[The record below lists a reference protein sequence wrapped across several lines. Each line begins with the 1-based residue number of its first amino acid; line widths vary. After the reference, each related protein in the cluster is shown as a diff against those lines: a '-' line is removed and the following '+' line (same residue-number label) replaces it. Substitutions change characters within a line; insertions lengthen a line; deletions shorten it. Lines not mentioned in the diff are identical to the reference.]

1 MCRAAE
7 GTRLYYKKIDSGEKE
22 EEAGRKS
29 PMFTGREAELN
40 YLKGY
45 YDRVG
50 SQIIV
55 LYGPKGV
62 GKTTLIEQFLEGKS
76 YLYYEAVCC
85 STRQQLFYLG
95 QHLKGM
101 GLPMSEYPS
110 FEEIFALFSTHSV
123 KKQVL
128 VIDEVQNFC
137 KTDTLFFEALC
148 HFLTVQKEHGSLFVI
163 LCSSSI
169 GWVENTMLGKLGPLQ
184 ELISGCY
191 KVKSLGYREF
201 AGNFP
206 GFTQED
212 SIGAYGILGGIP
224 GLWQYFNDEFTLR
237 ENIESFILQSNE
249 KLFDYGQQYIEEQ
262 LRETAVYNTILSTLA
277 GERNKLNELYR
288 HTGFPRAK
296 ISVYL
301 KNLIQLEVVE
311 KVPSMNTK
319 GRENVQKGMYRIS
332 HPYVHFYYRYL
343 FPFQNKL
350 SIMEAD
356 EFYEQYIEPTF
367 RQYTAEY
374 FIKVCREFLERENR
388 AKHLPAEYVRMGQ
401 WIGKTGNIDF
411 LLEDAEGSLL
421 AGICCWDKDML
432 TYEDYERF
440 LFCQKQARIHAD
452 YVALFSRVR
461 FDQAIQIEAKKNPC
475 LLLLTLEQLNNN

>member
-1 MCRAAE
+1 MCRTAE

-55 LYGPKGV
+55 LYGSKGV

-95 QHLKGM
+95 QHLEGM
-101 GLPMSEYPS
+101 GLPMAEYPS

-148 HFLTVQKEHGSLFVI
+148 HYLTVQKEHGSLFVI
-163 LCSSSI
+163 LCSSS
-169 GWVENTMLGKLGPLQ
+169 
-184 ELISGCY
+184 
-191 KVKSLGYREF
+191 
-201 AGNFP
+201 
-206 GFTQED
+206 
-212 SIGAYGILGGIP
+212 
-224 GLWQYFNDEFTLR
+224 
-237 ENIESFILQSNE
+237 
-249 KLFDYGQQYIEEQ
+249 
-262 LRETAVYNTILSTLA
+262 
-277 GERNKLNELYR
+277 
-288 HTGFPRAK
+288 
-296 ISVYL
+296 
-301 KNLIQLEVVE
+301 
-311 KVPSMNTK
+311 
-319 GRENVQKGMYRIS
+319 
-332 HPYVHFYYRYL
+332 
-343 FPFQNKL
+343 
-350 SIMEAD
+350 
-356 EFYEQYIEPTF
+356 
-367 RQYTAEY
+367 
-374 FIKVCREFLERENR
+374 
-388 AKHLPAEYVRMGQ
+388 
-401 WIGKTGNIDF
+401 
-411 LLEDAEGSLL
+411 
-421 AGICCWDKDML
+421 ICCWDKDML